1 MLKLIHADFYKVF
14 HRSYFYILT
23 VVLAGLCFITIFAM
37 KSSSCAS
44 ESIKFAIEMF
54 SMPVFILPMITQIV
68 FSEEYQSHTLKN
80 TASFGTDRTVLFISK
95 WITSILLSAILAAV
109 LLAVYMGGTMLILKR
124 DAAFNSSF
132 IQMFFTRLGAACSVY
147 IACISMSVFLAAMF
161 NRNAFAIFL
170 YYALFYFTVYL
181 LILLQLASATKYLL
195 KCSLDAIMQ
204 SPVTQLQQPVVVS
217 LVTAAVFFVGGAV
230 LFRRKDLC

>member
-14 HRSYFYILT
+14 HRLYFYILT

-37 KSSSCAS
+37 KGSCAS
-44 ESIKFAIEMF
+44 QSIKFAIAMF
-54 SMPVFILPMITQIV
+54 SMPVFILPMVTQIV

-80 TASFGTDRTVLFISK
+80 TASYGTDRTVLFISK

-124 DAAFNSSF
+124 DAAFNSAL
-132 IQMFFTRLGAACSVY
+132 IQEFFTRLGAACSVY
-147 IACISMSVFLAAMF
+147 IACISMSVFLAAVF
-161 NRNAFAIFL
+161 NRNGFAIFL
-170 YYALFYFTVYL
+170 YYALFYFTGYL
-181 LILLQLASATKYLL
+181 LLLFRLGSATKYLL
-195 KCSLDAIMQ
+195 KYSLDAIMQ
-204 SPVTQLQQPVVVS
+204 NPATQLQQPVVVS
-217 LVTAAVFFVGGAV
+217 LVTAVAFFVGGAV